1 MAYTKED
8 GGTGRLQPHEEGKG
22 SSKSKDTVISS
33 LVQRSKGVT
42 RRLKLK
48 SKHPATTTTATATY
62 QQHPNPNTTHA
73 QKKKLD
79 EFLNKKIYNL
89 TISTTETSSSSS
101 LGQIHVQHSFDY
113 PIARSRWP
121 SQQTYIRSGST
132 DESFVIKGSQS
143 DIFFAQEYT
152 LESSSSDTMSTLST
166 LNHLIP
172 TPRHASCSH
181 LIPTPN
187 EATSASCSFN
197 FDSFGADMFK
207 SVTQTMSQKRQNY
220 SGVNDEESDSS
231 DDDSSFRDYD

>member
-1 MAYTKED
+1 MSS
-8 GGTGRLQPHEEGKG
+8 GLLQN
-22 SSKSKDTVISS
+22 
-33 LVQRSKGVT
+33 SKGAPSEGGIGEYFFSPQHEFVQ
-42 RRLKLK
+42 K
-48 SKHPATTTTATATY
+48 KHPSILIVDSFVRLLRHDMSWQVDIRSHQLLIGTRLRS
-62 QQHPNPNTTHA
+62 A

-132 DESFVIKGSQS
+132 DESFVIEGSQS